1 MKNLISL
8 LFLCLPFLV
17 HAQTDEKY
25 LEGAITLKNGKVTF
39 STEMVTPAMTKEQI
53 YETILDWANKRFQ
66 PTEKMN
72 ARVLFQNPEE
82 GSIAIGGEEYL
93 VFSNSALS
101 LDRTRIYYQM
111 KVLCENGKSNIEMS
125 RIRYWYDEARDGGE
139 KYEAEN
145 WIVDEWGLNKS
156 KTKLAPICGKFRK
169 KTIDLKDELF
179 MEIQSVLGN
188 KMIELGLKPAPIT
201 PEAQVQIVQAQP
213 ISKPVEIMQSEPTPE
228 KVSHTSDDL
237 ETIITQS
244 SRMTITAGNDEQFE
258 ISKECWGGFGELF
271 GKKVVFCLIDT
282 QKTMGNLLMTQ
293 SENYKISFYQS
304 NNNQPVVV
312 INCKKL
318 MAQTINGEEAKK
330 MSSNCIVGKSYNMY
344 VGEILK

>member
-1 MKNLISL
+1 MKNIITL
-8 LFLCLPFLV
+8 LFLYLPFLV
-17 HAQTDEKY
+17 NAQTDAKY
-25 LEGAITLKNGKVTF
+25 LEGAITLKDGKVTF
-39 STEMVTPAMTKEQI
+39 SSEMVTPAMTKEQI
-53 YETILDWANKRFQ
+53 YETILNWANKRFQ

-93 VFSNSALS
+93 VFSTSALA

-111 KVLCENGKSNIEMS
+111 KITCEYGKSNIEMS
-125 RIRYWYDEARDGGE
+125 RIRYWYDEARNGGE

-188 KMIELGLKPAPIT
+188 KMIALGLKSAPIK

-213 ISKPVEIMQSEPTPE
+213 ISQPVEIMQPEPTPE
-228 KVSHTSDDL
+228 KINQASDDI

-293 SENYKISFYQS
+293 SDNYKISFYQS
-304 NNNQPVVV
+304 NNNQPLVI

-318 MAQTINGEEAKK
+318 MAQTINGDEAKK
-330 MSSNCIVGKSYNMY
+330 MSSNCIVEKSYNMY
-344 VGEILK
+344 VGEIIK